1 VAGLHVPTG
10 PLGALS
16 INRIQP
22 WLRPDQRVIT
32 FVVRTQGLML
42 APGNP
47 LGIEAL
53 ADLARAELR
62 FVNREPGSGTRLL
75 LEDLLRRDGLDST
88 AIKGFHSEEFTHAAV
103 AAYVASGMADV
114 GFGVEAA
121 ARQFG
126 LTFIPMAREHYC
138 LLCREDSLELPAM
151 AALLRVL
158 QDPEFQERISRLPGY
173 ALSRPGDV
181 LPFTQAVEQWSRE
194 SLL

>member
-1 VAGLHVPTG
+1 MAGLHVPAG
-10 PLGALS
+10 PLGTLS
-16 INRIQP
+16 MNRIQP

-47 LGIEAL
+47 HGVRGL
-53 ADLARAELR
+53 ADLARGELR

-75 LEDLLRRDGLDST
+75 LQDLLQQGGLDSAT
-88 AIKGFHSEEFTHAAV
+88 IKGFHNEEFTHAAV

-126 LTFIPMAREHYC
+126 LDFIPMAREHYC

-158 QDPEFQERISRLPGY
+158 QNPEFQARIGQLPGY
-173 ALSRPGDV
+173 ALSRPGEV
-181 LPFTQAVEQWSRE
+181 LPLTQALEQWRCV
-194 SLL
+194 